1 MGKLKGFINIP
12 TKLRDGQAAITIK
25 KKKKRKQRN
34 SVVGQ
39 KP

>member
-25 KKKKRKQRN
+25 KKKKENNETQ
-34 SVVGQ
+34 
-39 KP
+39 